1 MDKLDILKRWVA
13 ESQRIVF
20 FGGAGVSTECVT

>member
-20 FGGAGVSTECVT
+20 VGGAGVSTECVT